1 MCSNYFGK
9 YEVDLEELKIK
20 INNLQDK
27 YKDWQRILIEPAT
40 MNDARLY
47 SVETRLN
54 EEEEMR
60 IREYEYVRDLL
71 KKLLY
76 SLEQV
81 NMHSIDSKGLASAL
95 NQQSETNVD
104 PKTDK
109 LPNLLVNPA
118 DATRQSMGTN
128 DINNFNKSMEFMMM
142 KRLNFLRNSLDSHN
156 PHDTTIRMRD
166 NAQKKRDERILEL
179 WRKDQMQP
187 TVEMLIS
194 KLHTS
199 RSKHVRNDF
208 SDENNNLD
216 GDSMENDMRSIL
228 SNEEK
233 IGNGPS
239 PQAH

>member
-9 YEVDLEELKIK
+9 YETDLEELKIK

-81 NMHSIDSKGLASAL
+81 NMHTIDAKGLANSAL
-95 NQQSETNVD
+95 IPGSEANMQETG
-104 PKTDK
+104 PK
-109 LPNLLVNPA
+109 
-118 DATRQSMGTN
+118 S
-128 DINNFNKSMEFMMM
+128 S
-142 KRLNFLRNSLDSHN
+142 
-156 PHDTTIRMRD
+156 
-166 NAQKKRDERILEL
+166 
-179 WRKDQMQP
+179 
-187 TVEMLIS
+187 
-194 KLHTS
+194 
-199 RSKHVRNDF
+199 
-208 SDENNNLD
+208 
-216 GDSMENDMRSIL
+216 
-228 SNEEK
+228 
-233 IGNGPS
+233 
-239 PQAH
+239 